1 MGREKFFFTTISHIF
16 LPPKINRRPII
27 ITEPPATP
35 PPPPSQAFISSSSM
49 NLAFPFLALTL
60 YIQASLA
67 FHQSNKSKVTDPRIN
82 TRQNMAISDQLS
94 RYQQRDPIPSENIF
108 FIELGF
114 GKIYEIDRT
123 RPCPYFHVT
132 VY

>member
-1 MGREKFFFTTISHIF
+1 
-16 LPPKINRRPII
+16 
-27 ITEPPATP
+27 
-35 PPPPSQAFISSSSM
+35 M
-49 NLAFPFLALTL
+49 NLAFPFLALAL

-67 FHQSNKSKVTDPRIN
+67 FHQSNKSKFTAPRIN

-114 GKIYEIDRT
+114 GKIYEIDRA

-132 VY
+132 I